1 MRCKQCYKDYLEVS
15 VDDVERAGFTERY
28 PKRKSGA
35 TYYVRD
41 TCEYALARTKNGI
54 FVILDKET
62 YESVKDISIY
72 TNNKGRNYKFVEG
85 LLVYIEDNEHI
96 PRIRLDGKDK
106 MLHRVVMG
114 EPKGVQID
122 HINHNQS
129 CCIKENLRPCN
140 NKQNTINRQDRCG
153 VWEYGDE
160 EEIYYYAYDL
170 VMDGCIKKRCDSKVD
185 CFLGYRD
192 TARVIYKGTELEKFV
207 YDIENDF
214 SETLGLLIHYY
225 ILGDITKKEMYQ
237 MNLDFWEDKFNKK
250 SIAIAV

>member
-1 MRCKQCYKDYLEVS
+1 
-15 VDDVERAGFTERY
+15 
-28 PKRKSGA
+28 
-35 TYYVRD
+35 
-41 TCEYALARTKNGI
+41 
-54 FVILDKET
+54 
-62 YESVKDISIY
+62 
-72 TNNKGRNYKFVEG
+72 
-85 LLVYIEDNEHI
+85 
-96 PRIRLDGKDK
+96 
-106 MLHRVVMG
+106 MG

-170 VMDGCIKKRCDSKVD
+170 VMDGCIKKRYDSKVD

-192 TARVIYKGTELEKFV
+192 TARVLYKGTGFEEFV

-214 SETLGLLIHYY
+214 SETFNLLLDHY
-225 ILGDITKKEMYQ
+225 IFHDITENEMLQ
-237 MNLDFWEDKFNKK
+237 MNLAYWRDTLDNAP
-250 SIAIAV
+250 IAIAV